1 MNVQKMCAFALFS
14 LAIHNVMQPD
24 MPKLD
29 TKKTLI
35 VTISGQ
41 TLVQKSKAGQKM
53 QKKLQAEQ
61 EQLSKPLQN
70 DDKLIRTK
78 EKELQDKKRALD
90 KEAEEINSSKLLSQ
104 EAKQRKYEEI
114 QDKVRIL
121 EEDKAELER
130 LIKRLQADAKRL
142 ETKMSQLYQEEMAKL
157 DAKIRD
163 CIKAVAEREGWDI
176 VFMEESGIIYASPA
190 VSKTD
195 MMIKELDALDKKE
208 EDVSLKK
215 LKKEVADLDKEEPA
229 LKKLKTETVHKK

>member
-1 MNVQKMCAFALFS
+1 
-14 LAIHNVMQPD
+14 

-29 TKKTLI
+29 SKKTSI

-41 TLVQKSKAGQKM
+41 TVVQKSKAGQEL

-61 EQLSKPLQN
+61 AKLSRPLET
-70 DDKLIRTK
+70 DEKGIRNK

-104 EAKQRKYEEI
+104 EAKQRKYEDI

-121 EEDKAELER
+121 EEDKSELER

-157 DAKIRD
+157 DTKIRD

-176 VFMEESGIIYASPA
+176 VLMEESGIIYASHT

-208 EDVSLKK
+208 VS
-215 LKKEVADLDKEEPA
+215 DLDKEEPA
-229 LKKLKTETVHKK
+229 LKKLKTETASKK